1 MVAQASGEVEI
12 GVTRAEVESLAGRF
26 GDSFFLLDLDRVSEA
41 HAALLEP
48 FRRRYPDTVL
58 AYSVKTNYTPR
69 VLQRM
74 RELGSLAEVVS
85 EMEYEIALRAGFGP
99 QEIVVNGAVHRPAF
113 LADVLLRGGRIN
125 LDGWAM
131 LETLHE
137 VSRAHPDRTFDVGLR
152 LSYSVPDAD
161 ISRFGFESD
170 EATLGRLAAWFREH
184 PNCRP
189 AGFHSHFCF
198 APNRVDAFRARI
210 AGLVDASGRFPEARL
225 GYVDLGSGF
234 RRGGEGPSF
243 AEIAEA
249 VIGVLAARFA
259 PGQGPALI
267 IEPGTA
273 IVGHAM
279 AFICR
284 VYDVKQ
290 VAGRTVAVVN
300 GSSHSINT
308 MGWRTRMAV
317 AVLRPQ
323 NGDAGAARPGSA
335 PAGTFDAVGNT
346 AMERK
351 DHLCAGIPGPVAQ
364 GDFLVFDAV
373 GSYSCGMKPPF
384 IHPCPPVVARAGGRH
399 ELVKRRETV
408 DDFLRTY
415 VV

>member
-1 MVAQASGEVEI
+1 MTAQAAGEVQI
-12 GVTRAEVESLAGRF
+12 GVTRGEVESLAGRF
-26 GDSFFLLDLDRVSEA
+26 GDSFFLLDLDEVSAA
-41 HAALLEP
+41 HAALLAP
-48 FRRRYPDTVL
+48 FRRRYPDTLL

-85 EMEYEIALRAGFGP
+85 EMEHGIARRAGFAAE
-99 QEIVVNGAVHRPAF
+99 EIVVNGAVHHTGF
-113 LADVLLRGGRIN
+113 LADVLLGGGRVN
-125 LDGWAM
+125 LDGWYM

-137 VSRAHPDRTFDVGLR
+137 VSRAHPDRDFRVGLR
-152 LSYSVPDAD
+152 LNYPVPDAAT
-161 ISRFGFESD
+161 SRFGFATD
-170 EATLGRLAAWFREH
+170 EAEMRRLAEWFRAH
-184 PNCRP
+184 PNCQP

-210 AGLVDASGRFPEARL
+210 AGLLDAAAWFPAARL
-225 GYVDLGSGF
+225 AYVDLGSGF
-234 RRGGEGPSF
+234 RQGGEGPSF
-243 AEIAEA
+243 AAVAEA
-249 VIGVLAARFA
+249 VTGVLTARFT
-259 PGQGPALI
+259 PGGGPTLM

-279 AFICR
+279 AFVCQ

-323 NGDAGAARPGSA
+323 SRNGAPGFAAAGE
-335 PAGTFDAVGNT
+335 TFDVVGNT

-351 DHLCAGIPGPVAQ
+351 DHLCGGVPGPVAP

-384 IHPCPPVVARAGGRH
+384 IHPCPAVVAREGGRH

-408 DDFLRTY
+408 DDFLHTY
-415 VV
+415 VI

>member
-1 MVAQASGEVEI
+1 
-12 GVTRAEVESLAGRF
+12 
-26 GDSFFLLDLDRVSEA
+26 DLDRVSAA
-41 HAALLEP
+41 HAELLEP

-85 EMEYEIALRAGFGP
+85 EMEYEIALRAGFAP
-99 QEIVVNGAVHRPAF
+99 HEVVVNGAVHRPAF
-113 LADVLLRGGRIN
+113 LADVLLGGGRIN
-125 LDGWAM
+125 LDGWSM

-137 VSRAHPDRTFDVGLR
+137 VSRAHPDRTFRAGLR
-152 LSYSVPDAD
+152 LSYPVPDAHT
-161 ISRFGFESD
+161 SRFGFATD
-170 EATLGRLAAWFREH
+170 EAGMQRLAEWFRAH

-210 AGLVDASGRFPEARL
+210 AGLLDAAAWFPDEPP
-225 GYVDLGSGF
+225 GYVDVGSGF
-234 RRGGEGPSF
+234 RQGGDGPSF
-243 AEIAEA
+243 AEVAEA
-249 VIGVLAARFA
+249 VTGVLSERFA
-259 PGQGPALI
+259 AGQGPTLM

-279 AFICR
+279 AFVCR
-284 VYDVKQ
+284 VYDVKT
-290 VAGRTVAVVN
+290 VAGRTVAVVD

-317 AVLRPQ
+317 AVLRPD
-323 NGDAGAARPGSA
+323 NGNGTAARPETD
-335 PAGTFDAVGNT
+335 PADETFDAVGNT

-351 DHLCAGIPGPVAQ
+351 DHLCGGIRGPVSP

-384 IHPCPPVVARAGGRH
+384 IHPCPAVVAREGGRH